1 MTMLASGSTILSM
14 GTKTRK
20 LRKGTLV
27 SKETVMRS
35 RVVLTNKINKKS
47 MNGRIILSVNH
58 SGKLLVDR
66 PKLKR
71 ILH

>member
-27 SKETVMRS
+27 SKEATMCSGNVFTS
-35 RVVLTNKINKKS
+35 RIGTKS
-47 MNGRIILSVNH
+47 TNGRIKLSANH
-58 SGKLLVDR
+58 GGELLIDRQKL
-66 PKLKR
+66 
-71 ILH
+71 